1 MIYRNDTQGKKN
13 RHPER
18 ADFLIRDDT
27 SDPQTDILPDSKGI
41 CVNLAPIAGT
51 TGVTYRSICH
61 RFGAS
66 SGCTE
71 LVSARGIAFQGS
83 VEGSFR
89 YLRIDPENEGPCA
102 IQLFGYEAADF
113 SAAIPLVLS
122 HPILSKAAW
131 IDLNMGCPVPKV
143 VKTGA
148 GCALMKDLPRASSII
163 AASVRAAEPYGKQ
176 VTVKFRKGWDEN
188 HINAVEFALMCR
200 DSGAAAITLHA
211 RTRDQMYRGKA
222 DWSIIAETVEAL
234 RGSGVRVIGNGD
246 VRDGK
251 SAEQMLRETQ
261 VDGVAVGRA
270 AMGHPWVFSEIAA
283 FLSGNHSRRPPT
295 ARERAEVIFEHLD
308 GLAGHLGE
316 ECAVKEMRTQ
326 LSHYL
331 KGKHSAA
338 EIRAQ
343 AVAARTVREARDI
356 VSRWADAEES
366 EQK

>member
-1 MIYRNDTQGKKN
+1 MIYRNVTHGKNKKRSGDAN
-13 RHPER
+13 FELRNVMSKAEVKQ
-18 ADFLIRDDT
+18 A
-27 SDPQTDILPDSKGI
+27 SDPGSVRVG
-41 CVNLAPIAGT
+41 LAPVAGT
-51 TGVTYRSICH
+51 TGVTFRAICR

-66 SGCTE
+66 YGCTE
-71 LVSARGIAFQGS
+71 LVSARGIAFQKS

-89 YLRIDPENEGPCA
+89 YLRIDPETEGPCA
-102 IQLFGYEAADF
+102 IQLFGYEAGDF
-113 SAAIPLVLS
+113 SAAIPLILN
-122 HPILSKAAW
+122 HPILSQAAG

-163 AASVRAAEPYGKQ
+163 EASVRAAEPYGKK
-176 VTVKFRKGWDEN
+176 VTVKFRKGWDEQN
-188 HINAVEFALMCR
+188 INAVEFALMCR
-200 DSGAAAITLHA
+200 DSGAAEVTLHA

-222 DWSIIAETVEAL
+222 DWGIIEETAEAL
-234 RGSGVRVIGNGD
+234 RSSGLLVIGNGD

-251 SAEQMLRETQ
+251 SAEQMLRETR

-270 AMGHPWVFSEIAA
+270 AMGNPWVFSEIAD
-283 FLSGNHSRRPPT
+283 FLRGDRSWRPPT
-295 ARERAEVIFEHLD
+295 ARERAKVIFEHLD
-308 GLAGHLGE
+308 GLIGLLGE

-338 EIRAQ
+338 ECRAK
-343 AVAARTVREARDI
+343 AVAARTAREVRDI

-366 EQK
+366 V